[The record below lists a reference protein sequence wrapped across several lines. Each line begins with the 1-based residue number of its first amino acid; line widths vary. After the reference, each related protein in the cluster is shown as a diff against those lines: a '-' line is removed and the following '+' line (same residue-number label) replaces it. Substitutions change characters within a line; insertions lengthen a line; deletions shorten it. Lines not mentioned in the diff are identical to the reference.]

1 MGERESGGIKNNL
14 ETDVIECTRERERE
28 IYSLES
34 GGNYWREILIRDRE
48 QL

>member
-14 ETDVIECTRERERE
+14 ETDVIECTRERE